1 MLQKVSVIATMA
13 LCYLVTTMTVITFE
27 LGHLNFFLA
36 LMGPKIVEPKSLIL
50 SRQARGSI

>member
-36 LMGPKIVEPKSLIL
+36 LMGPKIVDLNHS
-50 SRQARGSI
+50 S